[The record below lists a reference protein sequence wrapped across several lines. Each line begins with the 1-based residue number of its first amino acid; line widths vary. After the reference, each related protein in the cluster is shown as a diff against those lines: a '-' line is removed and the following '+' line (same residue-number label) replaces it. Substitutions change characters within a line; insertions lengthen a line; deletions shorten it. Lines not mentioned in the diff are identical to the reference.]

1 MKKILSLVV
10 LMAAFTS
17 CEENVQFN
25 DPSLQGEKNYGLWR
39 AADAH
44 ASIGA
49 DGSVTIEGITVDEQ
63 VVLRTS
69 SFQNGTYSLGTT
81 DQSNR
86 ASFISTMNGVEDIF
100 TTGVTNGPAS
110 KIALLNGGTGY
121 GNSTAAFTT
130 GGSGTG
136 LQVAVLTTSGVV
148 TNALISLR
156 GNGYVPGDIVTIVG
170 GDNQAKFRVVNVQGS
185 DGEITIE
192 KIENGTITGKFKFHA
207 RNDNDSIVSYQNG
220 VFYKIPIY

>member
-10 LMAAFTS
+10 LMAAFAS

-49 DGSVTIEGITVDEQ
+49 DGSVTIEGITVDEELI
-63 VVLRTS
+63 LRTS
-69 SFQNGTYSLGTT
+69 SFESGTYPLGTT
-81 DQSNR
+81 NQSNR
-86 ASFISTMNGVEDIF
+86 ASFISTVNGVEDVY
-100 TTGVTNGPAS
+100 TTGIFSGPAG
-110 KIALLNGGTGY
+110 KIALESGGTGY

-136 LQVAVLTTSGVV
+136 LQVKTLTAAGVV
-148 TNALISLR
+148 TQVIVSLR
-156 GNGYVPGDIVTIVG
+156 GDGYVPGDVVTIVG

-185 DGEITIE
+185 NGEITIE
-192 KIENGTITGKFKFHA
+192 KIENGTITGKFQFNAK
-207 RNDNDSIVSYQNG
+207 NDNDSIVSYLRG
-220 VFYKIPIY
+220 EFYRIPIY

>member
-44 ASIGA
+44 ATIGA

-63 VVLRTS
+63 VILRTS
-69 SFQNGTYSLGTT
+69 SFQNGTYPLGTT
-81 DQSNR
+81 NQSNR
-86 ASFISTMNGVEDIF
+86 ASFISTINGMEDIY
-100 TTGVTNGPAS
+100 TTGVFSGPAS
-110 KIALLNGGTGY
+110 KIALEDGGTGY
-121 GNSTAAFTT
+121 SNGGAVFTT

-136 LQVAVLTTSGVV
+136 LQVMIQTTAGAVSSV
-148 TNALISLR
+148 AIHLR
-156 GNGYVPGDIVTIVG
+156 GTGYVPGDIVTIVG

-185 DGEITIE
+185 DGEI
-192 KIENGTITGKFKFHA
+192 KIESIEDGTITGSFKFNA
-207 RNDNDSIVSYQNG
+207 KNDNDSIVNYQKG
-220 VFYKIPIY
+220 VFYRIPIY